1 MNSILR
7 TVVVWGTKYPSQC
20 LLLAAVLSVL
30 GGMLGANLDISTSRR
45 AMVSET
51 EPHWQRYLA
60 FTEEFGVPEELIIFL
75 EGDDPKQVRA
85 TSEEIAQALAKYPNQ
100 VKSIFH
106 RVDLQAFRNRAP
118 LYLGYEQIQ
127 GLNQLARTSAFAKL
141 RNESGAAGRLSAINE
156 ILERAPEIWS
166 KSAVPTSLEPAFA
179 LVDNILGEF
188 SKYVLSDAEE
198 AVPTVTSIDSAVL
211 SKVAGNPLR
220 GSGLDQWG
228 YLSADGGK
236 KAIIFIRPAFNSDSM
251 SLLMPFVELVRETC
265 VHVTRSKKNVKF
277 GLTGLPMI
285 EVDEHHAMTSDTLL
299 TTLIA
304 VLGVLILFMSFFPQ
318 PRLLLIALAP
328 ILVGVLVTAGFA
340 YVIYGYLN
348 LLSSFFLVILIGMGV
363 DFSIHIIARSVE
375 NQAVGGSVEDAVTQ
389 AVLTSGR
396 GILTGG
402 FTSAGAFAAVA
413 FSRFQAMA
421 EMGVVASFGLI
432 VTMFS
437 ALILIPALIVKM
449 KPPPLKNRPGF
460 GFMANLSGFIVKF
473 RYPLLIIS
481 LGLSVYMADA
491 MQKVRFD
498 YSLLNLLP
506 TGTESGQLMTD
517 MVEHKELSANA
528 VVAVV
533 DSIDEA
539 RKQAKKFEELPSV
552 HRSASVASFLP
563 GAQENRIAQLQ
574 TTLQNIEERD
584 AEWKQQDNS
593 DTKKDDLEE
602 ELERILEVMEKL
614 QDVVFRRGDSKSVA
628 HLESSIE
635 SIQDIIDEIGSSRDA
650 VMRAR
655 VDAFTAN
662 LIVYLE
668 MGIKAIQST
677 IKEGP
682 ITPETLPSGVKERFV
697 GKTGKF
703 AVYAFPEKTM
713 WERENLTQFIVETS
727 SASNA
732 LTGFPETY
740 WHNTGM
746 VYNGFRQAALYAFI
760 AVFILL
766 LTDLRS
772 FRYLTA
778 GIIPLALGSI
788 WMLGFMKVRAIDYN
802 LANIFALPLILGV
815 GIDNAIH
822 VLHRFKQSGNLLE
835 TLQNTGGAITLSSM
849 TTMVG
854 FGSLHF
860 AQHQGMKT
868 LGEIL
873 FVGVGCCLVAAL
885 ITLPAISRILPKG
898 GD

>member
-1 MNSILR
+1 M
-7 TVVVWGTKYPSQC
+7 
-20 LLLAAVLSVL
+20 AA
-30 GGMLGANLDISTSRR
+30 
-45 AMVSET
+45 
-51 EPHWQRYLA
+51 
-60 FTEEFGVPEELIIFL
+60 
-75 EGDDPKQVRA
+75 
-85 TSEEIAQALAKYPNQ
+85 
-100 VKSIFH
+100 
-106 RVDLQAFRNRAP
+106 
-118 LYLGYEQIQ
+118 
-127 GLNQLARTSAFAKL
+127 
-141 RNESGAAGRLSAINE
+141 
-156 ILERAPEIWS
+156 
-166 KSAVPTSLEPAFA
+166 
-179 LVDNILGEF
+179 
-188 SKYVLSDAEE
+188 
-198 AVPTVTSIDSAVL
+198 
-211 SKVAGNPLR
+211 
-220 GSGLDQWG
+220 
-228 YLSADGGK
+228 K
-236 KAIIFIRPAFNSDSM
+236 KAILFIRPAFNSDSM
-251 SLLMPFVELVRETC
+251 ALLMPFVRLVRETC
-265 VHVTRSKKNVKF
+265 THVIRSKKNVKF

-299 TTLIA
+299 TTIVA

-318 PRLLLIALAP
+318 PRLLVIALTP
-328 ILVGVLVTAGFA
+328 ILVGVLITAGFA
-340 YVIYGYLN
+340 FVVYGYLN

-363 DFSIHIIARSVE
+363 DFSIHIIARAVE
-375 NQAVGGSVEDAVTQ
+375 NQSQGHSVEDAVTH

-421 EMGVVASFGLI
+421 EMGVVASFGLL

-449 KPPPLKNRPGF
+449 KPPSIKNRPGF
-460 GFMANLSGFIVKF
+460 GFMANLSGLIVKF

-533 DSIDEA
+533 DTIDEA
-539 RKQAKKFEELPSV
+539 RNQAKKFEKLPSV
-552 HRSASVASFLP
+552 HRAASVASFLP
-563 GAQENRIAQLQ
+563 GAQKNRIAQLR
-574 TTLQNIEERD
+574 TTLQQID
-584 AEWKQQDNS
+584 QQDTEWKQQDQVQEGS
-593 DTKKDDLEE
+593 KQDDLEE

-635 SIQDIIDEIGSSRDA
+635 SIQAIIDELDSSRDA
-650 VMRAR
+650 VIRAR
-655 VDAFTAN
+655 IDAFTAN
-662 LIVYLE
+662 LLVYLE

-677 IKEGP
+677 IKQGP

-713 WERENLTQFIVETS
+713 WERENLTQFITETS
-727 SASNA
+727 SASQG

-746 VYNGFRQAALYAFI
+746 VYNGFRQAAVYAFI
-760 AVFILL
+760 AVFLL
-766 LTDLRS
+766 LFVDLRS
-772 FRYLTA
+772 FRYLIA

-788 WMLGFMKVRAIDYN
+788 WMLGFMKVRSIDYN

-822 VLHRFKQSGNLLE
+822 VLHRYKQSGNLLE

-885 ITLPAISRILPKG
+885 ITLPAVSRILPKG
-898 GD
+898 SD

>member
-1 MNSILR
+1 MNRILQK
-7 TVVVWGTKYPSQC
+7 VVVWGTKYPSQC
-20 LLLAAVLSVL
+20 LLIAAVLSIL
-30 GGMLGANLDISTSRR
+30 GGILGTNLDISTSRR

-51 EPHWQRYLA
+51 EPHWQRYQA
-60 FTEEFGVPEELIIFL
+60 FTSEFGVPEELIIFL
-75 EGDDPKQVRA
+75 EGDNPSEVRGA
-85 TSEEIAQALAKYPNQ
+85 SEEIAQALAKHPKQ
-100 VKSIFH
+100 IESIFH
-106 RVDLQAFRNRAP
+106 RVDLQAFQNRAP

-127 GLNQLARTSAFAKL
+127 GLSQLARTDALAKL
-141 RNESGAAGRLSAINE
+141 RNESGAAGRLSAINA
-156 ILERAPEIWS
+156 ILEKAPEIWN
-166 KSAVPTSLEPAFA
+166 KSAVPSTLEPAFA
-179 LVDNILGEF
+179 LVDNVLGEF
-188 SKYVLSDAEE
+188 SKYVLSDSEE
-198 AVPTVTSIDSAVL
+198 KVPTVTSIDSAVL
-211 SKVAGNPLR
+211 SKAAGNPLE

-228 YLSADGGK
+228 YLSADKGK
-236 KAIIFIRPAFNSDSM
+236 KAILFIRPAFNSDSM
-251 SLLMPFVELVRETC
+251 ELLMPFVELVREAC
-265 VHVTRSKKNVKF
+265 SHVVRSKKNVKF

-299 TTLIA
+299 TTLVA

-318 PRLLLIALAP
+318 PRLLIIALAP
-328 ILVGVLVTAGFA
+328 ILVGVLITAGFA
-340 YVIYGYLN
+340 FLVYGYLN

-363 DFSIHIIARSVE
+363 DFSIHIIARAVE
-375 NQAVGGSVEDAVTQ
+375 NQAQGESVEQAVTQ

-421 EMGVVASFGLI
+421 EMGVVASFGLLI
-432 VTMFS
+432 TMFS

-449 KPPPLKNRPGF
+449 NPPSLKNRPGF
-460 GFMANLSGFIVKF
+460 GFMAGLSGFIVKF

-481 LGLSVYMADA
+481 LGLSVYMGDA

-506 TGTESGQLMTD
+506 TGTESGRLMTE

-533 DSIDEA
+533 DTIHEA
-539 RKQAKKFEELPSV
+539 RAQAEKFEKLTSV
-552 HRSASVASFLP
+552 HRAASVASFLP
-563 GAQENRIAQLQ
+563 GAQENRIAQLR
-574 TTLQNIEERD
+574 TTLQQLEERD
-584 AEWKQQDNS
+584 IEWKSKQNTARPQDN
-593 DTKKDDLEE
+593 LED

-614 QDVVFRRGDSKSVA
+614 QDVVFRRGDSQSVA

-635 SIQDIIDEIGSSRDA
+635 SIQNIIDELGSPRDA
-650 VMRAR
+650 IIRAR
-655 VDAFTAN
+655 IDAFTAN
-662 LIVYLE
+662 LLVYLE
-668 MGIKAIQST
+668 TGIKAIQST

-682 ITPETLPSGVKERFV
+682 MTPDSLPSGVKERFV

-703 AVYAFPEKTM
+703 AVYAFPEETM
-713 WERENLTQFIVETS
+713 WERENLTKFITETS
-727 SASNA
+727 SASKA

-760 AVFILL
+760 AVFLL
-766 LTDLRS
+766 LFVDLRS
-772 FRYLTA
+772 FRYLIA

-788 WMLGFMKVRAIDYN
+788 WMLGFMKVRSIDYN

-822 VLHRFKQSGNLLE
+822 VLHRYKQSENLLE

-885 ITLPAISRILPKG
+885 ITLPAVSRILPKG
-898 GD
+898 SD